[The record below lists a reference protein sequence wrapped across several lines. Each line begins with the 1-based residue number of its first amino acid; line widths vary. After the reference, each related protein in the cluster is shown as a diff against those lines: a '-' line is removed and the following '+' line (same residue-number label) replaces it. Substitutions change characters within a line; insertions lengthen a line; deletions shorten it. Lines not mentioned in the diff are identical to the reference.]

1 MFLCVVAP
9 DRCRASEYSV
19 AKKRRTRLG
28 SIAAWIALFVL
39 LGVIGVFLSPP
50 AKRVFYRVFPPR
62 HYEGAFWE
70 VYFTS
75 QCQPELRLSELIRS
89 ARREIHLACYE
100 LDNPEVI
107 NALIS
112 RKGKL
117 DIRVVTETDN
127 SGSWGVSRLRDAGIP
142 VRTDDRKPLMHNKFV
157 VIDDSVVWTGSYN
170 LTERGA
176 QLNYDNAIVIF
187 SPSLASN
194 YEAEF
199 SEMWEGKFGAGSP
212 RNTQCCFMLDSVQVE
227 NYFAPEDGVAAR
239 LISEINLA
247 RKEIRFMVYSFT
259 DKSIAEA
266 MARKREEGL
275 RVEGVF
281 NRRQEGDESTVYPL
295 LAERGVSV
303 YFSPGER
310 TLHHKVMIIDSSVV
324 ITGSYNFTKSANT
337 KNDENILI
345 IRSPQLA
352 RAYLE
357 EYERIRARSAP
368 AEITKR

>member
-1 MFLCVVAP
+1 
-9 DRCRASEYSV
+9 
-19 AKKRRTRLG
+19 
-28 SIAAWIALFVL
+28 
-39 LGVIGVFLSPP
+39 
-50 AKRVFYRVFPPR
+50 
-62 HYEGAFWE
+62 
-70 VYFTS
+70 
-75 QCQPELRLSELIRS
+75 
-89 ARREIHLACYE
+89 
-100 LDNPEVI
+100 
-107 NALIS
+107 
-112 RKGKL
+112 
-117 DIRVVTETDN
+117 
-127 SGSWGVSRLRDAGIP
+127 
-142 VRTDDRKPLMHNKFV
+142 
-157 VIDDSVVWTGSYN
+157 
-170 LTERGA
+170 
-176 QLNYDNAIVIF
+176 
-187 SPSLASN
+187 
-194 YEAEF
+194 
-199 SEMWEGKFGAGSP
+199 
-212 RNTQCCFMLDSVQVE
+212 MLDSVQVE

-275 RVEGVF
+275 RVEGIF
-281 NRRQEGDESTVYPL
+281 NRRQEGDESSVYPL

-345 IRSPQLA
+345 IRSPELA